1 MRNSKQMSVDVVINS
16 KSSEDV
22 IALLEDKQLIELH
35 KEKSNNNFS
44 VGDIYLARIKKV
56 MPGLNAAFVDV
67 GYSKDAFL
75 HYLDLGANFAS
86 LNKYVQAVIKKN
98 QKTASL
104 KSFKFE
110 PEINKDGKISE
121 QLSANQYALVQI
133 AKEPI
138 STKGP
143 RLSSE
148 LSIAG
153 RYMVLVPF
161 SNRISVSQKIRNN
174 EEKDRLKRLIQSIR
188 PEGFGLIVRTVAEN
202 KKVADL
208 HADLTELMNKWE
220 SCFKKMQTAKPPYR
234 VLGEISRSSAML
246 RDLLNKDF
254 NHIYVDK
261 DETKEE
267 LKSYI
272 SSIAPGKEKM
282 VKAYRR
288 NIPIFEHFGI
298 EKQIKALFGK
308 NVSMKSGAYLVIEHT
323 EALHVI
329 DVNSG
334 QRSKSKDDQE
344 KNAVDVNLESAAEIA
359 RQLKLRD
366 MGGIIVIDFIDMREQ
381 ANRELLFEKM
391 KEFMKDD
398 RAKHTILPPTK
409 FGLIQI
415 TRQRVRPE
423 MDIKTAEKCPCCDGD
438 GESQA
443 TILLIDD
450 IENHLRYI
458 LQQLNHKK
466 VSLTTHPFI
475 AAYLTKGF
483 YSLQRKWFLKY
494 KKWVQVKPS
503 DAYQFLE
510 YRFFDSKNE
519 EISLN

>member
-1 MRNSKQMSVDVVINS
+1 MSVDVVINS

-44 VGDIYLARIKKV
+44 VGDIYLGRIKKV

-75 HYLDLGANFAS
+75 HYLDLGPNFAS
-86 LNKYVQAVIKKN
+86 LNKYVQDVASKK
-98 QKTASL
+98 QRTSSL
-104 KSFKFE
+104 KGFKFE
-110 PEINKDGKISE
+110 DEISKEGKIAE
-121 QLSANQYALVQI
+121 QLTSNQHVLVQI

-161 SNRISVSQKIRNN
+161 SNRVSVSQKIRNQ
-174 EEKDRLKRLIQSIR
+174 EEKDRLKRLIKSIR
-188 PEGFGLIVRTVAEN
+188 PEGFGVIVRTVAVN

-208 HADLTELMNKWE
+208 HGDLSELMEKWD
-220 SCFKKMQTAKPPYR
+220 SCFQKMKSAKPPKR

-254 NHIYVDK
+254 NHIYVDNT
-261 DETKEE
+261 ETKKE
-267 LKSYI
+267 LVTYI

-282 VKAYRR
+282 VKGYRR
-288 NIPIFEHFGI
+288 DIPIFEHFGI
-298 EKQIKALFGK
+298 EKQIKSLFGR
-308 NVSMKSGAYLVIEHT
+308 NVTMKSGAYLVIEHT

-334 QRSKSKDDQE
+334 QRSKSKDNQE
-344 KNAVDVNLESAAEIA
+344 QNAFDVNLESAGEVA
-359 RQLKLRD
+359 RQLRLRD
-366 MGGIIVIDFIDMREQ
+366 MGGIIVIDFIDMKDGS
-381 ANRELLFEKM
+381 NRELLFEKM

-398 RAKHTILPPTK
+398 RAKHTVLPPTK

-423 MDIKTAEKCPCCDGD
+423 MEIKTAEKCPCCNGN
-438 GESQA
+438 GETHA

-450 IENHLRYI
+450 IENNLRY
-458 LQQLNHKK
+458 LLEQQNEKK
-466 VSLTTHPFI
+466 ITLIAHPFVE
-475 AAYLTKGF
+475 AYLTKGM
-483 YSLQRKWFLKY
+483 YSKQLEWFMKY
-494 KKWVQVKPS
+494 KKWVKIQKS
-503 DAYQFLE
+503 SAYSFLE
-510 YRFFDSKNE
+510 YRFLMPRKKKFD
-519 EISLN
+519 